1 MSGNSELEIRSH
13 SAVGSVSAEFA
24 AVVARKV
31 HRCSFGDN
39 RMSEVLEPTTTTQGW
54 AGPRTHEEANC
65 YHQGFLGGLTVFARE
80 RGESTL
86 KSQNPLLARLMD
98 EQGFATIE
106 TFERLP
112 AITPAGFAL
121 TKDELKLCAELPGAL
136 VALADFHDSKAS
148 MAAAMGYRES
158 TDHHSARAEELK
170 AEAKR
175 IEATW

>member
-1 MSGNSELEIRSH
+1 MP
-13 SAVGSVSAEFA
+13 
-24 AVVARKV
+24 
-31 HRCSFGDN
+31 
-39 RMSEVLEPTTTTQGW
+39 EVIEPTTTTQDW
-54 AGPRTHEEANC
+54 AGPQTHEESNC
-65 YHQGFLGGLTVFARE
+65 YHQGFIGGLTVYARE

-98 EQGFATIE
+98 EQGFATID
-106 TFERLP
+106 TFERLS
-112 AITPAGFAL
+112 ATTPAGFAL
-121 TKDELKLCAELPGAL
+121 TKDELKLCAELPDAL
-136 VALADFHDSKAS
+136 VALADYHDSKAS